1 MVRKKL
7 KFDEDAPT
15 PVSFEEDSTQP
26 VYEHPPSKYNA
37 ERIIKILLQPNE
49 SKICRETYCSDPK
62 CIICR

>member
-26 VYEHPPSKYNA
+26 VYEHPLS
-37 ERIIKILLQPNE
+37 IMLNE
-49 SKICRETYCSDPK
+49 SSRIYFNQMRAKYVM
-62 CIICR
+62 